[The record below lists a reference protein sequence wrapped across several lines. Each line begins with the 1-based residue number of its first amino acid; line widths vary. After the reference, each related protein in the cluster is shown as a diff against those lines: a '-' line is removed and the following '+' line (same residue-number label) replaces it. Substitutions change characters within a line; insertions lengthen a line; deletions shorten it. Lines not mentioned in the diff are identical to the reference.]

1 MPINAHVR
9 GEESV
14 LLYLTSEDASSR
26 DLSSF
31 KINMGNSLHGEKVK
45 VLAPISAKITNI
57 FPNINKYINMMELTA
72 GDRRYLPVGFY
83 NATDLVTAINTLIPE
98 NTLSFDPVTSR
109 FTWTVVVNK
118 ALILELEFWHALG
131 FDASQLIGPAADGR
145 YIMYDLNDGTA
156 LHPPNLSGE
165 SMVFIDCDTLAPSN
179 MMHGKD
185 GKSHNT
191 VFMIP
196 LNTTPYGSSTTYSS
210 PDLHMY
216 TIQYRDGRSLSSSL
230 NCQLFDRKMRPL
242 DYPPNMHVYM
252 MFKVYHGEH
261 D

>member
-14 LLYLTSEDASSR
+14 LLYLTSEDATSR
-26 DLSSF
+26 NLSQF

-45 VLAPISAKITNI
+45 ALAPLSAKITNI
-57 FPNINKYINMMELTA
+57 FPNITKYFNTIELII
-72 GDRRYLPVGFY
+72 GDIRQIPIGFY
-83 NATDLVTAINTLIPE
+83 NTTDLVTAINTLIPE
-98 NTLSFDPVTSR
+98 NTLSFDPITSR
-109 FTWTVVVNK
+109 FAWTVVLNK
-118 ALILELEFWHALG
+118 PVIAEPELWHVLG
-131 FDASQLIGPAADGR
+131 FDLSQLVKSTQDTR
-145 YIMYDLNDGTA
+145 YIMYDSNSATA
-156 LHPPNLSGE
+156 AYPPNLSGE
-165 SMVFIDCDTLAPSN
+165 PMVFIDCDTLAPSN
-179 MMHGKD
+179 LMHGKD
-185 GKSHNT
+185 GRSHNT

-196 LNTTPYGSSTTYSS
+196 LNTTPYGSSTTYSN

>member
-1 MPINAHVR
+1 
-9 GEESV
+9 
-14 LLYLTSEDASSR
+14 
-26 DLSSF
+26 
-31 KINMGNSLHGEKVK
+31 MGNSLHGEKVK
-45 VLAPISAKITNI
+45 VLAPLSAKITNI
-57 FPNINKYINMMELTA
+57 FPNINKHMNVFTIRSVPFTI
-72 GDRRYLPVGFY
+72 PIGFY
-83 NATDLVTAINTLIPE
+83 NAVDLATAVNTAVAVYPAEGDLA
-98 NTLSFDPVTSR
+98 FDTTTSR
-109 FTWTVVVNK
+109 FTWTATVDPVV
-118 ALILELEFWHALG
+118 AELELWHALG
-131 FDASQLIGPAADGR
+131 FDVSQLTFTSGTQYTLPTPGA
-145 YIMYDLNDGTA
+145 TA

-165 SMVFIDCDTLAPSN
+165 PMVFIDCDTLAPSN

-196 LNTTPYGSSTTYSS
+196 LNMTPYGSSTTYNN

>member
-14 LLYLTSEDASSR
+14 LLYLTSEHADGR
-26 DLSSF
+26 NLSSF

-45 VLAPISAKITNI
+45 ALAPISAKITNI
-57 FPNINKYINMMELTA
+57 FPNINKHMNSVTHVATPYTIPA
-72 GDRRYLPVGFY
+72 AFY
-83 NATDLVTAINTLIPE
+83 NAVGLATYLNANILNATGSTMTWDVT
-98 NTLSFDPVTSR
+98 TSR
-109 FTWTVVVNK
+109 FTYTPVGVSLFEAEK
-118 ALILELEFWHALG
+118 ELWEAMG
-131 FDASQLIGPAADGR
+131 FDTNQLSFSS
-145 YIMYDLNDGTA
+145 GTLYSLTTTTTA
-156 LHPPNLSGE
+156 THTPNLAGE
-165 SMVFIDCDTLAPSN
+165 PMVFIDCDTLAPSN
-179 MMHGKD
+179 MMHGED

-216 TIQYRDGRSLSSSL
+216 TIQYRDGRSLSSTL